1 LQRRAVPHQVQ
12 ALDPGNG
19 HALPRQADYHRL
31 MLQTVEPDK
40 VKLTKADRTRAR
52 LIEVAKRL
60 YQEHG
65 SDHVTVRRIA
75 AAAKIEAGTI
85 SSQCRSRAEIMRA
98 GLESGVG
105 GAREEVMQAIAD
117 TGPDSSPLDRLR
129 AALGAH
135 LKYTLREHF
144 SSRLRSIRRLPKRLR
159 DRHMQQERE
168 YAAIF
173 ANLLAEAAGKGLLR
187 DGFDLSVVRMLVLG
201 ALTWTAEWFDPEGSM
216 SPDDVAGELMAMLT
230 TGVFRGS
237 DLAGPRASR
246 PALVGGPEARGPAR
260 D

>member
-1 LQRRAVPHQVQ
+1 
-12 ALDPGNG
+12 
-19 HALPRQADYHRL
+19 
-31 MLQTVEPDK
+31 MLQTLEPDK

-75 AAAKIEAGTI
+75 AAAKIEAGSI
-85 SSQCRSRAEIMRA
+85 YYHFRSRDEIMRA
-98 GLESGVG
+98 VLESGVG
-105 GAREEVMQAIAD
+105 GARDEVMQAIAD

-168 YAAIF
+168 YAAVF
-173 ANLLAEAAGKGLLR
+173 AKLLREAHKQGLLR
-187 DGFDLSVVRMLVLG
+187 EGYNLSVVRMLVLG
-201 ALTWTAEWFDPEGSM
+201 ALTWVAEWYDPEGPM
-216 SPDDVAGELMAMLT
+216 TPDDVADELMRVVT
-230 TGVFRGS
+230 RGI
-237 DLAGPRASR
+237 AK
-246 PALVGGPEARGPAR
+246 
-260 D
+260 

>member
-1 LQRRAVPHQVQ
+1 
-12 ALDPGNG
+12 
-19 HALPRQADYHRL
+19 
-31 MLQTVEPDK
+31 MLQTLEPDK

-75 AAAKIEAGTI
+75 AAAKIEAGSI
-85 SSQCRSRAEIMRA
+85 YYHFRSRDEIMRA
-98 GLESGVG
+98 VLESGVG
-105 GAREEVMQAIAD
+105 GARDEVMQAIAD
-117 TGPDSSPLDRLR
+117 TGADSSPLDRLR

-168 YAAIF
+168 YAAVF
-173 ANLLAEAAGKGLLR
+173 ARLLREAHKQGLLR
-187 DGFDLSVVRMLVLG
+187 DGYNLSVVRMLVLG
-201 ALTWTAEWFDPEGSM
+201 ALTWVAEWYDPEGPM
-216 SPDDVAGELMAMLT
+216 TPDDVADELMRVVTKGIAK
-230 TGVFRGS
+230 
-237 DLAGPRASR
+237 
-246 PALVGGPEARGPAR
+246 
-260 D
+260 